1 MRTEPRRDPS
11 QDHEDEQDYDD
22 ASRASL
28 DEEVGGGIAD
38 GDTTPGRGDT
48 GSTHSEANPTG
59 NVGIADYS
67 AADDP
72 DRG

>member
-1 MRTEPRRDPS
+1 MRTEPRPDPERGY
-11 QDHEDEQDYDD
+11 EDEQDYDD
-22 ASRASL
+22 ASRPSL
-28 DEEVGGGIAD
+28 AEEVGGGIAD
-38 GDTTPGRGDT
+38 EDTTPGRSDT
-48 GSTHSEANPTG
+48 GSTHSEADPTG